1 MPNRFTKAASDVLNN
16 AMSNA
21 RTLGHTYIGTEHILL
36 GLLSVENGVA
46 SKLLTN
52 RGVTFEKTRELVSEI
67 AGTGEPRDVYK
78 RQYCIKSMN
87 HPRTIYQVAFS
98 PE

>member
-67 AGTGEPRDVYK
+67 AGTGEPSDVGPGD
-78 RQYCIKSMN
+78 
-87 HPRTIYQVAFS
+87 HVA
-98 PE
+98 ENKKTN

>member
-36 GLLSVENGVA
+36 GLLSVENGLPQ
-46 SKLLTN
+46 SSSLTE
-52 RGVTFEKTRELVSEI
+52 GVTLEKTQR
-67 AGTGEPRDVYK
+67 A
-78 RQYCIKSMN
+78 
-87 HPRTIYQVAFS
+87 
-98 PE
+98 

>member
-52 RGVTFEKTRELVSEI
+52 RSVTFEKTRELVSEI
-67 AGTGEPRDVYK
+67 AGDRGAKRCRPRRHDAENK
-78 RQYCIKSMN
+78 KTN
-87 HPRTIYQVAFS
+87 
-98 PE
+98 

>member
-52 RGVTFEKTRELVSEI
+52 RGALHLKKQRE
-67 AGTGEPRDVYK
+67 P
-78 RQYCIKSMN
+78 C
-87 HPRTIYQVAFS
+87 F
-98 PE
+98 